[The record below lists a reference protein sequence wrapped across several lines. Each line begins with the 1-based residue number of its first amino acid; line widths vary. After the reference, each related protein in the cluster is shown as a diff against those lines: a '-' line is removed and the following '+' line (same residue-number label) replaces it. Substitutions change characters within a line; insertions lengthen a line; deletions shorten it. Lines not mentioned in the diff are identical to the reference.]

1 MYVSIRFVNEVIR
14 LIVSIRFVK
23 EVIRY
28 MLVYDLLMR

>member
-1 MYVSIRFVNEVIR
+1 VYVSIRFVNEVIR

-23 EVIRY
+23 ELIRC